1 MPLLTFE
8 LFIFEK
14 VLRVVTL
21 RTEDGTDTTLD
32 NGGDLRLKYF
42 GREVPTPLEK
52 LSGVTKE

>member
-52 LSGVTKE
+52 LSGGTKE